1 MKDLSEGKINV
12 EFFGLKSKMH
22 SIKNI
27 DSKET
32 NTAKEVRVA
41 TEFKK
46 FKNTLFNLKNINL
59 EHTKSTNIFI
69 MF

>member
-46 FKNTLFNLKNINL
+46 HFVQQKNNET
-59 EHTKSTNIFI
+59 
-69 MF
+69 